1 MVEIHHPTVFDSD
14 QERLGTI
21 YAKALLGATEKAGVS
36 ETVLAELDSLVQDVL
51 RPLPKLEAALESPR
65 IPYERKEQLLDRA
78 FGGRMAPLLLNFLK
92 ILARR
97 GRFDCLRAIQQ
108 ASRDAFNEIR
118 GRVVVYVR
126 AAEPLDA
133 AAQTLVTSR
142 LRAMLHRD
150 IDLRVSVDP
159 DVVAGLVIRVGDTVY
174 DGSVANQLARLRDEI
189 IAKTNRRIRQ
199 DVQRF
204 TAPG

>member
-1 MVEIHHPTVFDSD
+1 MVEINHPTVFDRD
-14 QERLGTI
+14 QERLGAI
-21 YAKALLGATEKAGVS
+21 YAKALLGATENAHVS

-51 RPLPKLEAALESPR
+51 RSLPKLEAALESPR
-65 IPYERKEQLLDRA
+65 IPSERKEQILDRA

-118 GRVVVYVR
+118 GRVVVYAR
-126 AAEPLDA
+126 AAEPLDDA
-133 AAQTLVTSR
+133 ARTLVTSR
-142 LRAMLHRD
+142 LRAMLNRD
-150 IDLRVSVDP
+150 IDLRASVDP

-189 IAKTNRRIRQ
+189 IVQTNRRIRQ
-199 DVQRF
+199 DLNRF
-204 TAPG
+204 APPG